1 MLEVVIG
8 FGVLVGLLLLMYCT
22 GRLVMRYFPEV
33 WFSDSDELVDFLMV
47 GLLYLGIPVLLMFLA
62 YGLGGAILGTVK

>member
-33 WFSDSDELVDFLMV
+33 WFSDSDELVDYLFV
-47 GLLYLGIPVLLMFLA
+47 GFVIIAVPSMIVGLA